1 MNASA
6 LYEAPFSNMH
16 GGGPDELFSDK
27 ENVIEAIFKKLEK
40 VKTGVTSMAS
50 WRHMLSLREGN
61 SGAPLYIDAAIVAR
75 RCPHHNLLAEVAW
88 PDRD

>member
-1 MNASA
+1 MVIDQLTARGIMNASA

-50 WRHMLSLREGN
+50 
-61 SGAPLYIDAAIVAR
+61 
-75 RCPHHNLLAEVAW
+75 
-88 PDRD
+88 